1 VLLADAAG
9 AVVARILVNIDGL
22 DRQLRPEL
30 TKRAQRALAIYRKAP
45 LRLDAPD
52 YPFARRPQDGS
63 IRDPRSSSIRP
74 IPGGVRIK
82 VQSRGAPFIEE
93 GNDAKGRYIQG
104 GRKGLALPLR
114 QTARARGRAHRGAGS
129 NQKGGGGRVVFGP
142 DGKPY
147 LMVQRVRT
155 YRGRRLLE
163 RSVRMAFLG
172 RAGLGPG
179 RL

>member
-1 VLLADAAG
+1 M
-9 AVVARILVNIDGL
+9 LVNLDGL
-22 DRQLRPEL
+22 ERQLRPEL

-93 GNDAKGRYIQG
+93 GNDAKGRYIKG
-104 GRKGLALPLR
+104 GRNGLALPLR
-114 QTARARGRAHRGAGS
+114 TTARARGRAHAGARG
-129 NQKGGGGRVVFGP
+129 KGKGGRVVTGP

-155 YRGRRLLE
+155 YRGRHLLE

-172 RAGLGPG
+172 RSGLGPG